1 MRYFQKIMTKFT
13 VGQQVALLT
22 HGYLFVII
30 APFFFSCS
38 GSAKGENKNSA
49 TPVSVSPKN
58 IAGEKYLIDTKETVL
73 TWEGTMVF
81 GFDEKHKGYVY
92 TSKGELIIDKD
103 QLVGGT
109 AEIDMNTIE
118 YGDKENKNTP
128 IQHLKS
134 PDYFDVEKFP
144 VSTFSITKVAHEVR
158 GNIKVTGNL
167 KIKDVTNAV
176 TFPARIA
183 IKDGIVTANGKI
195 IIDRTKWGIRYRS
208 GKFYDNLADEAVSDE
223 IEINMKIVAKK

>member
-1 MRYFQKIMTKFT
+1 MNKKLFT
-13 VGQQVALLT
+13 TFLILIIAYSFSGCGEPLKEGNKKNATASSGSPEQVA
-22 HGYLFVII
+22 G
-30 APFFFSCS
+30 
-38 GSAKGENKNSA
+38 K
-49 TPVSVSPKN
+49 
-58 IAGEKYLIDTKETVL
+58 KYNIDTKETVL
-73 TWEGTMVF
+73 TWEGSMVF
-81 GFDEKHKGYVY
+81 GFEEEHKGYVY

-128 IQHLKS
+128 VKHLKS

-144 VSTFSITKVAHEVR
+144 TAAFSITKVTYADR
-158 GNIKVTGNL
+158 GNMKVAGNL
-167 KIKDVTNAV
+167 TIKGITNPV
-176 TFPARIA
+176 TFPARIEV
-183 IKDGIVTANGKI
+183 KDGMAKANGKLV
-195 IIDRTKWGIRYRS
+195 IDRTAWGIRYRS